1 MRPWVLVVLIVF
13 GVVAF
18 VVLAALG
25 IYLLWSSG
33 EQVPDTGTVTS
44 LR

>member
-1 MRPWVLVVLIVF
+1 MVAALIVR

-25 IYLLWSSG
+25 VYLLWSSG
-33 EQVPDTGTVTS
+33 EDVPRTGTVTS
-44 LR
+44 MR

>member
-1 MRPWVLVVLIVF
+1 MIAALIVL

-25 IYLLWSSG
+25 VYLLWSSG
-33 EQVPDTGTVTS
+33 EEVPGTGTVTS
-44 LR
+44 MR

>member
-1 MRPWVLVVLIVF
+1 MIAALIVL

-25 IYLLWSSG
+25 VYLLWSGG
-33 EQVPDTGTVTS
+33 EEVPRTGTVTS
-44 LR
+44 MR

>member
-1 MRPWVLVVLIVF
+1 MRPWFLVVLIVL

-25 IYLLWSSG
+25 VYLLWSSG
-33 EQVPDTGTVTS
+33 EEVPGRGTVTS